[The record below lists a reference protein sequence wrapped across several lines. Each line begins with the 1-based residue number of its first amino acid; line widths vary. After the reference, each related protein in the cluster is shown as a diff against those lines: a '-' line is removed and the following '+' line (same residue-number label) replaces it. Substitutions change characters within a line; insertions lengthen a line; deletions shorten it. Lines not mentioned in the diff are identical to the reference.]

1 MPFVSQSA
9 MKTYWV
15 VDYLKLKCSCIDSRN
30 PALKSTSARAHVIN
44 LCWILSYYG
53 MKLPLCIELCTIP
66 QRQESLCNSGKTPPE
81 GDKLEAFCSLL
92 RVETASIKWNKCAM
106 THIILLEVFLC
117 HVAVDHMCKLTSVCP
132 LSSSFPGVR
141 HCVHCGL
148 CAVLVGSLVLKEVIS
163 SATVGTSS
171 ISWWTERAAWW
182 V

>member
-66 QRQESLCNSGKTPPE
+66 QRQESLCNSGRTPPE

-106 THIILLEVFLC
+106 THIILLEGFPVSCCSWPHVQADLRLSTVFL
-117 HVAVDHMCKLTSVCP
+117 
-132 LSSSFPGVR
+132 FPR
-141 HCVHCGL
+141 SKTL
-148 CAVLVGSLVLKEVIS
+148 CALWTLCCAGGVPGAEGSNLIS
-163 SATVGTSS
+163 HC
-171 ISWWTERAAWW
+171 WY
-182 V
+182 